1 MTSTAAPMTAS
12 TTELGFAPDSRFVSC
27 VRPSPNHGERR
38 GAYAAT
44 KLPDAIVLHYTG
56 MPGNDRLSGA
66 ERAIRWLTTE
76 VSQVSCHYVVDEDGS
91 VTQLVPEARRAWH
104 AGAGAWKGET
114 DINSA
119 SIGIEIVNPGHFWDM
134 SGAAFGTGQTE
145 VHPGYR
151 DFPDVQIR
159 AVIDLVADIVARNR
173 MPRQAILAHSDLAP
187 ERKSDPGER
196 FPWHRL
202 AENGL
207 GLWVPPA
214 EITDPAILHPGDEGQ
229 PVRAAQS
236 MFAMLG
242 FAIDLTGVYDRR
254 TSAVVTAFQR
264 HWRPAQVDGRLDRS
278 TLATL
283 NALLNQAEHMREA
296 RA

>member
-1 MTSTAAPMTAS
+1 MTLTAEPMIAS
-12 TTELGFAPDSRFVSC
+12 VAEPAFAADSSRVCC

-38 GAYAAT
+38 GAFAST
-44 KLPDAIVLHYTG
+44 KSPDCVVLHYTG
-56 MPGNDRLSGA
+56 MPGNSRLTGA

-104 AGAGAWKGET
+104 AGAGSWNGNT

-119 SIGIEIVNPGHFWDM
+119 SIGIEIVNPGHFWEM
-134 SGAAFGTGQTE
+134 SGAAFGSEQTE
-145 VHPGYR
+145 VHPGYC
-151 DFPDVQIR
+151 DFPNAQI
-159 AVIDLVADIVARNR
+159 AVVIDLVADIVARNR
-173 MPRQAILAHSDLAP
+173 MPPHNILAHSDLAP

-196 FPWHRL
+196 FPWDRL
-202 AENGL
+202 AQAGL
-207 GLWVPPA
+207 GLWVPPV
-214 EITDPAILHPGDEGQ
+214 EISEPARLHPGDEGQ

-236 MFAMLG
+236 MLAMLG
-242 FAIDLTGVYDRR
+242 FAINLTGVYDQR
-254 TSAVVTAFQR
+254 TVAVVTAFQR
-264 HWRPAQVDGRLDRS
+264 HWRPAQVDGLMDRS

-283 NALLNQAEHMREA
+283 NALLTQAGNIREA